1 MCHKNNHKP
10 LNLKFH
16 LFLTTSDQPQGLKV
30 HRVFSSLVVTV
41 LVVVIIVLV
50 VVVVVAD
57 VTVNVVIVVVFD
69 VVVIFL
75 MLNFL
80 AIFLFPVKWFSSRLR
95 RPSN

>member
-30 HRVFSSLVVTV
+30 QQVFSSLVVTI
-41 LVVVIIVLV
+41 LVVVIIVL
-50 VVVVVAD
+50 VVVVAD

>member
-30 HRVFSSLVVTV
+30 HQVFSSLVVTI
-41 LVVVIIVLV
+41 LVVVIIVL
-50 VVVVVAD
+50 VVVVAD

-80 AIFLFPVKWFSSRLR
+80 AIFFVSRQVVFK
-95 RPSN
+95 SASTTE